1 MNIWHGHLHV
11 FHVSKTNDNQLAK
24 AEENWVSKKKHNVS
38 QMFWDHFQ
46 MPGLVG
52 LAHKKKTF
60 ELLKSLHG
68 LLLSIFAFE
77 IFCLPTLAAIC

>member
-1 MNIWHGHLHV
+1 MFSTHTTETIAQHKHHNFHPAGLNIWHGHLHV
-11 FHVSKTNDNQLAK
+11 FQVSKTNDNQLAK

-60 ELLKSLHG
+60 ELLKS
-68 LLLSIFAFE
+68 
-77 IFCLPTLAAIC
+77 